1 MQIVEAAKL
10 SRTVLEA
17 LQQVIVG
24 KEQVLQHL
32 LLGLYSGGNILI
44 EDFPGLAKTLTA
56 RLLAQVTGL
65 DFKRIQFTP
74 DLLPGDITGGL
85 FYNQKLGEFEFRPGP
100 LFTNL
105 VLADEVNRAPPKTQA
120 ALLEVMQERQVTIE
134 GTTYSVPRPFVVLA
148 TQNPIELEGTY
159 PLPEA
164 QLDRFIM
171 RLRVGY
177 PNPEDEQQILTRRG
191 ARRQERI
198 DLRPVL
204 SAEQLLSMQAAVEYV
219 HASDPIER
227 YIVSLTTAT
236 RQHAHV
242 QIGASPRGSLALYQL
257 ARAHAMVQERDFVL
271 PDDVKAMASAALAHR
286 LLLKP
291 ELWVRGIQAEQVI
304 RDILERTPIPK
315 VDV

>member
-1 MQIVEAAKL
+1 MQIAEAAAL
-10 SRTVLEA
+10 SQTLLQT

-56 RLLAQVTGL
+56 RLVAQATGL
-65 DFKRIQFTP
+65 EFKRIQFTP

-85 FYNQKLGEFEFRPGP
+85 IYNQRRGEFEFRPGP

-105 VLADEVNRAPPKTQA
+105 VLADEINRAPPKTQA
-120 ALLEVMQERQVTIE
+120 ALLEVMQEQQVTIE
-134 GTTYSVPRPFVVLA
+134 GTTHAVPLPFVVLA

-159 PLPEA
+159 ALPEA

-171 RLRVGY
+171 RLRMGY
-177 PNPEDEQQILTRRG
+177 PDADQERQILVQRG
-191 ARRQERI
+191 ARRQEKV
-198 DLRPVL
+198 DLQPVIN
-204 SAEQLLSMQAAVEYV
+204 AEQLLAMQAAVEHV
-219 HASDPIER
+219 HTSEAVER
-227 YIVSLTTAT
+227 YIVSLSTAT
-236 RQHAHV
+236 RQHPQV
-242 QIGASPRGSLALYQL
+242 QVGVSPRGSLALYQL
-257 ARAHAMVQERDFVL
+257 ARAYAMVHNRDFVL

-291 ELWVRGIQAEQVI
+291 ELWVRGIQAEQVL
-304 RDILERTPIPK
+304 RDVLQRTPVPK
-315 VDV
+315 VDE